1 MTDPQGNEV
10 VAMDPLAERKAAAEA
25 RVETALD
32 CIQKAQLLLGRAA
45 QALSSVNG
53 MAVEWRKVG
62 ARYDQVHGTWYAV
75 ERKAAVLRAKG
86 RLVLDREPDAYEL
99 RAAGRDARS

>member
-1 MTDPQGNEV
+1 MTDPQVNEV
-10 VAMDPLAERKAAAEA
+10 AVTDPLAARKAMAAA

-45 QALSSVNG
+45 QALSSVKG

-75 ERKAAVLRAKG
+75 ERKAAALRAKG
-86 RLVLDREPDAYEL
+86 RLVLDGEPSAHEAEWGQERL
-99 RAAGRDARS
+99 S